1 MAQKQK
7 KSHKLDPNKIQILD
21 FRILKGAL
29 DSPFTFSISDVET
42 YGYKVGFDMGFNF
55 DEQRIK
61 SEFKIRIDTNSGAK
75 NEIEASGMFHF
86 TFVFGL
92 EGLDKLASHDIK
104 ENTVEVMPS
113 LANAISSITYST
125 SRGILMS
132 RFKGTAL
139 ENFILPVISP
149 NDLLDMPLDS
159 VET

>member
-1 MAQKQK
+1 MAKQK
-7 KSHKLDPNKIQILD
+7 KSPELDPSKIQILD
-21 FRILKGAL
+21 FRILQGAL
-29 DSPFTFSISDVET
+29 DSPFTFSISSVET
-42 YGYKVGFDMGFNF
+42 YSYKVGFDMGFNF
-55 DEQRIK
+55 DEERIK
-61 SEFKIRIDTNSGAK
+61 SEFKIRIDTNSGGK

-92 EGLDKLASHDIK
+92 EGLNNLASHDSKANIVDVSP
-104 ENTVEVMPS
+104 T

-149 NDLLDMPLDS
+149 NDLLAMPLEAVKS
-159 VET
+159 